1 MRTRVRLALLLV
13 LVLPVGLV
21 ACSKPPD
28 VDPNSIDVSG
38 VKTLTFDQ
46 CVELTEA
53 RAQLLNAP
61 DAAAAQAA
69 ADTLRRLSPP
79 PGVGDAI
86 AIQEAAAGRVSE
98 LGSERGQRADA
109 AVTRWV
115 AKACP
120 MVAPS

>member
-1 MRTRVRLALLLV
+1 MPRRLA
-13 LVLPVGLV
+13 GLV
-21 ACSKPPD
+21 VAALVAVAAIACSKPAD

-79 PGVGDAI
+79 SGVVDAI

>member
-1 MRTRVRLALLLV
+1 MVLLV
-13 LVLPVGLV
+13 GAVALGLV
-21 ACSKPPD
+21 GCSKPPD

-79 PGVGDAI
+79 AGIVDAI

-98 LGSERGQRADA
+98 LGSDRGQRADA

-120 MVAPS
+120 MVASS